1 MTDQKGRKPRQKQ
14 LEYRKNLW
22 LPTDLKDRAERVATA
37 DRRRLVDVFRYAVEL
52 GLDELEAKLGIKK
65 QSAKPGK

>member
-1 MTDQKGRKPRQKQ
+1 MAKQEARKPRQKQ

-22 LPTDLKDRAERVATA
+22 LPTELKNRAEKVAEA

-52 GLDELEAKLGIKK
+52 GLEELEKRLDIKK
-65 QSAKPGK
+65 HVTKPVK